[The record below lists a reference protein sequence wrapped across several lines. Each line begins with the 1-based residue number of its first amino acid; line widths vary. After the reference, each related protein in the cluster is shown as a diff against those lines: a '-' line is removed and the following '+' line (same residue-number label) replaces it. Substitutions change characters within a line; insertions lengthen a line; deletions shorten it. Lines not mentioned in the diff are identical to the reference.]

1 MPKSQEIQVKI
12 TGRVDSSY
20 NKSVTAASQK
30 MNELTKGSKNISGS
44 FADAEKSSR
53 SFGSG
58 SSEAVSNLDAA
69 LASAG
74 IMAILNETAQA
85 FMECVE
91 AAEQY
96 ETALAK
102 ISTIADPAQVSME
115 TIKNDITTLSQDTGQ
130 SVNDLS
136 ESVYQAISAS
146 VETADAV
153 DFVRQSNM
161 LAVGGF
167 TDTTTAV
174 DVLTTALNAYGLET
188 SRATNISDMLITT
201 QKLGKTT
208 VGELGQTLGTVIPTA
223 AAYKVNMENV
233 SAAMVTMTKQ
243 GINTATAGT
252 SLRAM
257 LSELAKDGSDVSN
270 VLREETGKSFSA
282 LMSEGK
288 SLGDILNILGQSV
301 DGDSTAFANLFS
313 NVRAKQGALAIFNSG
328 AKEFNGTVSQMANS
342 VGATADAYGKME
354 NTAEHAQKVFTNSVD
369 NLEIAIG
376 EQLSPAISDLYE
388 MGSEILQGVTAFV
401 KEHPEVVAAVTGVA
415 VAVGV
420 FAAALVGYT
429 IAVKA
434 AEIATNMFTAAMD
447 ANPVFAI
454 LSAAVALTAGI
465 VALVAAMNDA
475 SRNGKELTET
485 SKQQKDEL
493 DRLNQKYDEAV
504 EKYGK
509 TSTEALELK
518 EKIGKLTEEFEN
530 SQQTYGELLS
540 DQAQISDSFA
550 KLLEQDKSDELEE
563 EAANA
568 GYLVNKLFALAEQT
582 TVTTAAQE
590 EMKAIIAKLNSEY
603 EGLNLTYDDVISK
616 TANTKEALKGYLE
629 ALYNKEQYQNAQS
642 QWTETYALLQKQE
655 EQFDKLKREAVAA
668 SDKYMAAVEEN
679 DGFATVWDYQE
690 YQDFWNRQIEYTNA
704 AGETVKGTFREA
716 FEEAK
721 GNIESMK
728 GKLDEYESKMLEV
741 SGATDE
747 ASESQKKWEEAASEA
762 IQGVQGDLD
771 NLAAAY
777 DEAFESAQKSIQNTV
792 SLTSELSN
800 ETEITTGKL
809 TETWESQIEW
819 IKKYSENLQKAQKYG
834 ITDGLITSLSDG
846 SEESGKYINQI
857 ISELDGLNE
866 KDAKELVKKLND
878 DFNGVKSAE
887 GEFAKTVADYKTDFS
902 NTMDSLQK
910 KAESTINAMNLSDEA
925 KKSAKETVQAYV
937 SEINSQIAGAS
948 FGNATGAVK
957 SAVLSALTPNGV
969 YAYAQA
975 SPFVEANAKGTKHS
989 ADVFLAGEEGPELI
1003 VNAEGSQV
1011 FTAAETQRIL
1021 NGDADEES
1029 GDRYSFDLPEL
1040 IRQLAEDDDAS
1051 RPTLAERADALDSG
1065 DSNSYSSSS
1074 VNHISYSPTYQI
1086 NGSSNES
1093 IMEGVRKADKMS
1105 KSEFAKMMREYE
1117 LEFKRTSFK

>member
-74 IMAILNETAQA
+74 IMAILNETARA

-288 SLGDILNILGQSV
+288 SLGDVLNILGQSV

-401 KEHPEVVAAVTGVA
+401 KEHPEVVAAVTGIA
-415 VAVGV
+415 VAVGAFTV
-420 FAAALVGYT
+420 ALIGYTAASKVAAVATAALTAVMDTNPIFLAISAFAALALGIAAFAAA
-429 IAVKA
+429 ADNA
-434 AEIATNMFTAAMD
+434 A
-447 ANPVFAI
+447 
-454 LSAAVALTAGI
+454 G
-465 VALVAAMNDA
+465 
-475 SRNGKELTET
+475 RGKELTET
-485 SKQQKDEL
+485 SKQQKEEL
-493 DRLNQKYDEAV
+493 DKLNQKYDEAV

-509 TSTEALELK
+509 TSEEALELK
-518 EKIGKLTEEFEN
+518 EKIGTLTAEFEV
-530 SQQTYGELLS
+530 SQETYGELLAK
-540 DQAQISDSFA
+540 QAEISESFA
-550 KLLEQDKSDELEE
+550 KLLEEDKSDELDE

-568 GYLVNKLFALAEQT
+568 GYLVNKLFSLAEQT
-582 TVTTAAQE
+582 TITSAAQE
-590 EMKAIIAKLNSEY
+590 KMKAIVAKLNTEY
-603 EGLNLTYDDVISK
+603 EGLNLTYDDVINK
-616 TANTKEALKGYLE
+616 TPKTKEALKSYLE
-629 ALYNKEQYQNAQS
+629 TLYNHKQYENAQKRWAETNALLEEQEAQYQRLQEEA
-642 QWTETYALLQKQE
+642 EALKKKQE
-655 EQFDKLKREAVAA
+655 ENETYSTYHDGSLK
-668 SDKYMAAVEEN
+668 SSYH
-679 DGFATVWDYQE
+679 DYLE
-690 YQDFWNRQIEYTNA
+690 TEIEYINA
-704 AGETVKGTFREA
+704 AGETVKGTLRDA
-716 FEEAK
+716 LEEARS
-721 GNIESMK
+721 NVDLMND
-728 GKLDEYESKMLEV
+728 KLDEYESKMLEV

-747 ASESQKKWEEAASEA
+747 AAESHKKWEEAASEA

-777 DEAFESAQKSIQNTV
+777 DEAFEAAQKSIQNTV
-792 SLTSELSN
+792 GLTTELSN

-809 TETWESQIEW
+809 TETWENQIEW
-819 IKKYSENLQKAQKYG
+819 INKYSENLQKAQQYG

-866 KDAKELVKKLND
+866 NDAKELVKKLND

-902 NTMDSLQK
+902 TQMDKLLETAENTID
-910 KAESTINAMNLSDEA
+910 AMNLSEEA
-925 KKSAKETVQAYV
+925 TKAAKETVQAYI
-937 SEINSQIAGAS
+937 SEINAQISSAS
-948 FGNATGAVK
+948 FVNVTGAVK
-957 SAVLSALTPNGV
+957 NAVTSALTPKGV
-969 YAYAQA
+969 FAYAQA

-989 ADVFLAGEEGPELI
+989 ANVFLAGEEGPELI

-1021 NGDADEES
+1021 SGDADEES

>member
-102 ISTIADPAQVSME
+102 ISTIADPAQASME

-243 GINTATAGT
+243 GINTAAAGT

-288 SLGDILNILGQSV
+288 SLGDVLNILGQSV

-704 AGETVKGTFREA
+704 AGETIKGTFREA
-716 FEEAK
+716 LE
-721 GNIESMK
+721 
-728 GKLDEYESKMLEV
+728 ESKKNIKDMEAACDGYLETMKDI
-741 SGATDE
+741 SDE
-747 ASESQKKWEEAASEA
+747 GNKVAESSKTWQSVASEA
-762 IQGVQGDLD
+762 IQSVQSQID
-771 NLAAAY
+771 NLA
-777 DEAFESAQKSIQNTV
+777 
-792 SLTSELSN
+792 
-800 ETEITTGKL
+800 
-809 TETWESQIEW
+809 
-819 IKKYSENLQKAQKYG
+819 NL
-834 ITDGLITSLSDG
+834 
-846 SEESGKYINQI
+846 
-857 ISELDGLNE
+857 
-866 KDAKELVKKLND
+866 
-878 DFNGVKSAE
+878 
-887 GEFAKTVADYKTDFS
+887 
-902 NTMDSLQK
+902 
-910 KAESTINAMNLSDEA
+910 
-925 KKSAKETVQAYV
+925 
-937 SEINSQIAGAS
+937 
-948 FGNATGAVK
+948 
-957 SAVLSALTPNGV
+957 
-969 YAYAQA
+969 
-975 SPFVEANAKGTKHS
+975 
-989 ADVFLAGEEGPELI
+989 
-1003 VNAEGSQV
+1003 
-1011 FTAAETQRIL
+1011 
-1021 NGDADEES
+1021 
-1029 GDRYSFDLPEL
+1029 
-1040 IRQLAEDDDAS
+1040 
-1051 RPTLAERADALDSG
+1051 
-1065 DSNSYSSSS
+1065 
-1074 VNHISYSPTYQI
+1074 
-1086 NGSSNES
+1086 
-1093 IMEGVRKADKMS
+1093 
-1105 KSEFAKMMREYE
+1105 
-1117 LEFKRTSFK
+1117 

>member
-53 SFGSG
+53 SFGAG

-74 IMAILNETAQA
+74 IMAALSETAQL
-85 FMECVE
+85 FIECEE
-91 AAEQY
+91 AAAKY
-96 ETALAK
+96 EAALAK
-102 ISTIADPAQVSME
+102 ISTIADPAQASME
-115 TIKNDITTLSQDTGQ
+115 TIKSDITALSQETGQ

-136 ESVYQAISAS
+136 ESVYQAVSAS
-146 VETADAV
+146 VDTASAV
-153 DFVRQSNM
+153 DFVAQSNM

-174 DVLTTALNAYGLET
+174 DVLTTAINAYGLET
-188 SRATNISDMLITT
+188 SRATSISDMLITT

-233 SAAMVTMTKQ
+233 SAAMAIMTKQ

-257 LSELAKDGSDVSN
+257 LSELAKDGSNVSN
-270 VLREETGKSFSA
+270 VLNEQTGKSFSA

-288 SLGDILNILGQSV
+288 SLGDVLEILGQSV

-328 AKEFNGTVSQMANS
+328 AKEFNGTVDQMANS
-342 VGATADAYGKME
+342 VGATADAYSKME
-354 NTAEHAQKVFTNSVD
+354 NTAEHAHKVFTNSVD

-388 MGSEILQGVTAFV
+388 MGAEVMQGVTAFV
-401 KEHPEVVAAVTGVA
+401 KEHPEVVAAVTGVS

-420 FAAALVGYT
+420 FAVALAGYT
-429 IAVKA
+429 VAVKA

-465 VALVAAMNDA
+465 VALVGAMNNA

-485 SKQQKDEL
+485 SKRQKDEL
-493 DRLNQKYDEAV
+493 DGLNAKYDEAV

-509 TSTEALELK
+509 TSDEALELK

-568 GYLVNKLFALAEQT
+568 GYLVSKLFALAEQT

-603 EGLNLTYDDVISK
+603 EGLNLTYDDVINK

-629 ALYNKEQYQNAQS
+629 ALYNKEQYQNAQD
-642 QWTETYALLQKQE
+642 QWTKTYALLQKQE
-655 EQFDKLKREAVAA
+655 DQFDKLKREAAAA
-668 SDKYMAAVEEN
+668 SDEYLKAVEEN
-679 DGFATVWDYQE
+679 DGFADVWSYGKYE
-690 YQDFWNRQIEYTNA
+690 DFWKRQIEYTNA

-716 FEEAK
+716 WDEAK
-721 GNIESMK
+721 SNIESMK
-728 GKLDEYESKMLEV
+728 DKLGEYEDKMLDI
-741 SGATDE
+741 SGATDNAAE
-747 ASESQKKWEEAASEA
+747 KAKKWEDATSEA
-762 IQGVQGDLD
+762 IQGIQGELD

-792 SLTSELSN
+792 GLTTELTN
-800 ETEITTGKL
+800 ETEITTSKL
-809 TETWESQIEW
+809 TETWENQIKW
-819 IKKYSENLQKAQKYG
+819 IDKYSENLQKAQQYG
-834 ITDGLITSLSDG
+834 ITEGLITSLSDG
-846 SEESGKYINQI
+846 SVESGQYINQI
-857 ISELDGLNE
+857 ISELDNLN
-866 KDAKELVKKLND
+866 KQDAKALVKKLNE
-878 DFNGVKSAE
+878 DFEGVTNAE

-925 KKSAKETVQAYV
+925 KKSAKETIQAYV
-937 SEINSQIAGAS
+937 SEINSQIASAS

-957 SAVLSALTPNGV
+957 SAVISSLTPHGIL
-969 YAYAQA
+969 AYAQA

-989 ADVFLAGEEGPELI
+989 ANVFLAGEEGPELI

-1021 NGDADEES
+1021 SGDADEES
-1029 GDRYSFDLPEL
+1029 GNQYTFDLPEL
-1040 IRQLAEDDDAS
+1040 IRQLAEDADNS
-1051 RPTLAERADALDSG
+1051 KPTLAERADALDNG

-1086 NGSSNES
+1086 NGNSNEA
-1093 IMEGVRKADKMS
+1093 IMDGVRRADKMS

-1117 LEFKRTSFK
+1117 SDVKRSSFR

>member
-96 ETALAK
+96 ETALTK
-102 ISTIADPAQVSME
+102 ISTIADPAQASME

-243 GINTATAGT
+243 GINTAAAGT

-288 SLGDILNILGQSV
+288 SLGDVLNILGQSV

-540 DQAQISDSFA
+540 DQAKISESFA
-550 KLLEQDKSDELEE
+550 KLLEEDKTSEIEE

-568 GYLVNKLFALAEQT
+568 GYLVNKLFKLAEQT
-582 TVTTAAQE
+582 TITSAAQE
-590 EMKAIIAKLNSEY
+590 EMKAIIAKLNAEY
-603 EGLNLTYDDVISK
+603 EGLNLTYDDVINK
-616 TANTKEALKGYLE
+616 TATTKEALKSYLE
-629 ALYNKEQYQNAQS
+629 SLYNRKQYENAQK
-642 QWTETYALLQKQE
+642 QWTDTYALLEKQK
-655 EQFDKLKREAVAA
+655 EQYAD
-668 SDKYMAAVEEN
+668 MVEEVN
-679 DGFATVWDYQE
+679 KAGEIYGSSDGNAQAYAE
-690 YQDFWNRQIEYTNA
+690 YQHFWDATREYVNA
-704 AGETVKGTFREA
+704 AGETVKGTMREA
-716 FEEAK
+716 MDEAER
-721 GNIESMK
+721 NIESME
-728 GKLDEYESKMLEV
+728 GKLSEYESAMLKI
-741 SGATDE
+741 SGANDKAAE
-747 ASESQKKWEEAASEA
+747 SEKKWEDAASEA

-771 NLAAAY
+771 NLATAY

-800 ETEITTGKL
+800 ETDITTGKL

-1021 NGDADEES
+1021 SGDADEES